1 MECEAHTIHVGIF
14 LLLCCL
20 CESGFFGGLA
30 LQQCDI
36 VNEQYQPIDHF
47 AIPVLVIVVLDA
59 VTTRDQI
66 AFIEIVER
74 SIVLLF
80 SGNER
85 FQRDK
90 LRVIFALSICEMVL
104 RCDRK
109 LNLSGAVLV
118 RKNRNIPCKPACY
131 HAVISYV
138 LHPEFLSFLCQWIFY
153 FFIFST
159 GPWIRPYIVFNP

>member
-1 MECEAHTIHVGIF
+1 MECEAHTIHAGLF

-59 VTTRDQI
+59 VTAGYQVS
-66 AFIEIVER
+66 FIKIVKR
-74 SIVLLF
+74 SVILLF
-80 SGNER
+80 RGNKR

-90 LRVIFALSICEMVL
+90 LRIIFAL
-104 RCDRK
+104 
-109 LNLSGAVLV
+109 
-118 RKNRNIPCKPACY
+118 
-131 HAVISYV
+131 
-138 LHPEFLSFLCQWIFY
+138 
-153 FFIFST
+153 FSNT
-159 GPWIRPYIVFNP
+159 

>member
-59 VTTRDQI
+59 VTAGYQVS
-66 AFIEIVER
+66 FIKIVKR
-74 SIVLLF
+74 SVILLF
-80 SGNER
+80 RRNER
-85 FQRDK
+85 FK
-90 LRVIFALSICEMVL
+90 GNELRIIFSLCICKMVL
-104 RCDRK
+104 RRNRE
-109 LNLSGAVLV
+109 LNLSGTVPVLEHLRV
-118 RKNRNIPCKPACY
+118 SCKSACY
-131 HAVISYV
+131 YAVISYV
-138 LHPEFLSFLCQWIFY
+138 LHPDFLSFVCQWIFY
-153 FFIFST
+153 FFILST